1 MRPKEFIK
9 DLKKLITE
17 YWIEVF
23 ILIVLM
29 AIVFEALRKIF
40 IWIG

>member
-17 YWIEVF
+17 YWIEVS
-23 ILIVLM
+23 ILIVFM
-29 AIVFEALRKIF
+29 AIVFEILRKIF